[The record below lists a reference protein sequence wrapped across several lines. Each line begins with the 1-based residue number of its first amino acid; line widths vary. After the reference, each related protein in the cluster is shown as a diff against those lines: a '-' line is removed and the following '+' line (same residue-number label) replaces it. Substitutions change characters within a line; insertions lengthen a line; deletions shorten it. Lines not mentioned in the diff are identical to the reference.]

1 MNDVGPISDSS
12 HHKFAHDI
20 RQPVNVISLIV
31 LSIISRITAA
41 EGPVEVE
48 YLLAKL
54 DKIDRKLHEIENL
67 VAAFERNCPDIL
79 GD

>member
-1 MNDVGPISDSS
+1 MNCVGSVTESC
-12 HHKFAHDI
+12 HHKFVHDL

-31 LSIISRITAA
+31 LNIISKITAA